1 MRKFVA
7 TITLCSLVAGSIAS
21 SSSISP
27 MRATSRVNADGLGA
41 QPFVQASPL
50 ADGLGAQPFA
60 TTSLLADGLGA
71 QPFVVTVPG
80 SGTGSLTA

>member
-1 MRKFVA
+1 MRKLVA
-7 TITLCSLVAGSIAS
+7 AITLCSLVAGSIVS
-21 SSSISP
+21 SASISP
-27 MRATSRVNADGLGA
+27 IHPTSRMSADGLGA
-41 QPFVQASPL
+41 QPFVQVSPL

-71 QPFVVTVPG
+71 QPFAVTVPV